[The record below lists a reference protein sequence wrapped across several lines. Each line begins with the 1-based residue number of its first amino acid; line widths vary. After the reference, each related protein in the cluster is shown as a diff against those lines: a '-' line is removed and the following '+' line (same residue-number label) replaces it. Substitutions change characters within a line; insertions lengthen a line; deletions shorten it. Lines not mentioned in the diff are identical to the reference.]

1 LRQPLRTRLGRL
13 ACALGALALC
23 VPALS
28 LHALAQSVPIPPS
41 PTQWV
46 TDTVGILSP
55 ETRDNLN
62 QRLRKY
68 ERATGHQILVWI
80 GSSTGDTP
88 LEQWTI
94 AAFTKWKVGRKGID
108 DGAIL
113 FLFTQDRR
121 VRIEVGYGLEGTLTD
136 AVSSEIIRH
145 DIEPK
150 MRANDPDGAVSA
162 AVSDILSVIGGEN
175 GASPQPITQAPGA
188 QGTERFVPWFFL
200 LWFGIIFIIVILSA
214 RRRGP
219 YIIGSPWV
227 GSGWGGGFGGGGG
240 GFGGGFS
247 GGGGMGGGGGAS
259 GGW

>member
-1 LRQPLRTRLGRL
+1 MRLGKL
-13 ACALGALALC
+13 ACVLVALALC
-23 VPALS
+23 VPLLC
-28 LHALAQSVPIPPS
+28 LHALAQAAPIPPS

-46 TDTVGILSP
+46 TDTVGLLSP
-55 ETRDNLN
+55 ETRDSLN
-62 QRLRKY
+62 QRLRNY

-94 AAFTKWKVGRKGID
+94 ATFSKWKVGRKGID

-113 FLFTQDRR
+113 FLFTQDKR

-136 AVSSEIIRH
+136 AASSEIIRH

-162 AVSDILSVIGGEN
+162 AVSDILAVIGGEN
-175 GASPQPITQAPGA
+175 GASPRPMTQAPASSAQAGA
-188 QGTERFVPWFFL
+188 GFAIGFII
-200 LWFGIIFIIVILSA
+200 LWFVIFFGIFIFSV

-219 YIIGSPWV
+219 YIIGSPWI
-227 GSGWGGGFGGGGG
+227 GAGWGGGGFGGGGFG
-240 GFGGGFS
+240 GGGFS